1 MSSLRTFADRL
12 VDSYLPPS
20 RDGRIFATTVVI
32 HSAGTGLYL
41 AGGTVYFLRGIGLS
55 AAQVGI
61 GLTVAGLIGF
71 FTTVPVSMLGNRFGA
86 LRMLRMLQVW
96 RAVWFTALAFADNA
110 VTFILFAS
118 LLAMAQGPTTPMTQM
133 VVGTIADEA
142 DRTKTFAVMRS
153 VSNVGFTLGALA
165 AAPLLTVGNTWTFR
179 AILLL
184 DALSFLFAAGLLGRL
199 RIRTGAPESKRA
211 PWRQGAL
218 AVFRNRSYA
227 ALTVT
232 NGVLFLHTTL
242 LSIGLPLWVIQ
253 NTEAPAGLLGVLLT
267 INTVL
272 AITLQVHLAKR
283 VKTSRDGTRALRNTG
298 LVLAACCAVLA
309 TTAGLGG
316 RAAVPLLILA
326 VVLLTLGE
334 LWQAV
339 GSWELSYR
347 HAPEEERAAY
357 LSVFSLGG
365 SAVGIVGP
373 ALLALVVAGGTAGLL
388 GLTAVFLVAA
398 GAVTAIGSAL
408 ERAEAAPVTLGGEQ
422 QAAKTGN

>member
-1 MSSLRTFADRL
+1 MSTPTTTLRRRALDA
-12 VDSYLPPS
+12 YLPPS

-41 AGGTVYFLRGIGLS
+41 AGGTVFFVRGIGLG
-55 AAQVGI
+55 AAQVGA

-86 LRMLRMLQVW
+86 LRMLRLLQVW
-96 RAVWFTALAFADNA
+96 RAVWFSALAFADNA
-110 VTFILFAS
+110 ATFVLFAS
-118 LLAMAQGPTTPMTQM
+118 LLAVAQGPTTPMTQM

-153 VSNVGFTLGALA
+153 VSNVGFSLGALA
-165 AAPLLTVGNTWTFR
+165 AAPLLTVGDTWTSR

-184 DALSFLFAAGLLGRL
+184 DALSFLVAAGLLGRL
-199 RIRTGAPESKRA
+199 RITTGAPEAKRA
-211 PWRQGAL
+211 PWQQGAL
-218 AVFRNRSYA
+218 AVLRNRSYA
-227 ALTVT
+227 ALTVA

-253 NTEAPAGLLGVLLT
+253 ATDAPPGLLGVLVT
-267 INTVL
+267 VNTVM
-272 AITLQVHLAKR
+272 AVVLQVHFAKR
-283 VKTSRDGTRALRNTG
+283 VKTSADGTRALRNTG

-309 TTAGLGG
+309 VAGRTGSRTAI
-316 RAAVPLLILA
+316 LLLVLA
-326 VVLLTLGE
+326 VVMLTLGE

-347 HAPEEERAAY
+347 HAPEDDCAAY

-373 ALLALVVAGGTAGLL
+373 AALALVVGRGTAGLL
-388 GLTAVFLVAA
+388 GLAAVFVLTAF
-398 GAVTAIGSAL
+398 AVTLIGPAL
-408 ERAEAAPVTLGGEQ
+408 ERSER
-422 QAAKTGN
+422 